1 MNLSFYQTLEV
12 AYNAIEGYSRLS
24 FWSMAA
30 AIFLFQTAV
39 WGKGV

>member
-30 AIFLFQTAV
+30 ATFFISDCSL
-39 WGKGV
+39 G